1 MPLFNIVSK
10 KLKPSEYVVQKVE
23 EGKAM
28 RTVLPFLSRKLGIP
42 SMKNYLAFAC
52 DEKRKPVAR
61 LDMDIPLEEQGVPPL
76 SFIYVS
82 PMDATP
88 KGPDGEELPLAL
100 DLKTSRQKSE
110 EEEGMPPPPPPP
122 EEEGDACTKRR
133 AEQEEEGRRRAEQ
146 EEEARR
152 RAEQEEEARRR
163 AEQEEEARRRAEQ
176 EEEARRRAEQ
186 EEEARRRAEQEE
198 EARRRAEQE
207 EMARRRAEQEEEAR
221 RRAEQE
227 EMARR
232 RAEQEEMARR
242 RVEQEEEARRR
253 AEQEEEARRPLVYVP
268 SGGAGESSMRLFNNV
283 LENGVCQLDN
293 TQSVGIEH
301 RVQLNLVPD
310 VIRVAAEEER
320 VLDVGCDVPE
330 ETALQLAAVA
340 NDRPVHHAVILR
352 LAKLV
357 LSKRPGKPHI
367 FLWSHLQSKLGGHEV
382 NAHIQKKE
390 VCRRTPSTTLTFA
403 PVGDTAEERLVSG
416 APAGPARTAMRYWAK
431 LLIESKPD
439 NPELFMWSKLEARM
453 ERDSLGIPQSRT
465 SNTASARDS
474 TRISLLRGIPRG
486 TPAYTVMRN
495 LVDLTFEKKPDQ
507 PEMWMLYHFIA
518 RHKSSAAPSGR
529 SSVTPVRFLEEDLG
543 GDGSR
548 TPSSKDVFFSAD
560 ASMPRPVAMLSGQ
573 WADRAAPWSTQKNS
587 MRARTREVSTQTF
600 HDSQGTALANSTR
613 VAVVPRARMGSP
625 LQATSFLRNLSP
637 RELLQPPP
645 CDMSF
650 LRRRRYGAMASD
662 LEEYPVSPFYHE
674 KYSLLSDPLQ
684 HASGPLLRRGR
695 SSRGFRRPSQEGERN
710 LVGCWGHSDERS
722 DGNRAEQNEFTSLPP
737 CEKFLLHSPVSLRR
751 LSSSESPES
760 QYAMRRR
767 ETDRAEILYEY
778 NWLLQ
783 REALR
788 KEQLRKEL
796 ELLRYEREVR
806 ERMMCLGPT
815 AQMALTADSV
825 ARSQLEAE
833 ARLQDLNCR
842 GSLQFPSEPDAIRKK
857 LKFLDVEGDR
867 LRQLSLARN
876 RFTAPSERE
885 PIGDAALRDTYDS
898 PALHR
903 ANDRVGISPHFNPTI

>member
-1 MPLFNIVSK
+1 A
-10 KLKPSEYVVQKVE
+10 E
-23 EGKAM
+23 E
-28 RTVLPFLSRKLGIP
+28 
-42 SMKNYLAFAC
+42 
-52 DEKRKPVAR
+52 
-61 LDMDIPLEEQGVPPL
+61 
-76 SFIYVS
+76 
-82 PMDATP
+82 
-88 KGPDGEELPLAL
+88 
-100 DLKTSRQKSE
+100 
-110 EEEGMPPPPPPP
+110 
-122 EEEGDACTKRR
+122 
-133 AEQEEEGRRRAEQ
+133 RRRAEQ
-146 EEEARR
+146 EAEERRRAEQEAEERRRAEQEAEARR
-152 RAEQEEEARRR
+152 RAEQEAEERRR
-163 AEQEEEARRRAEQ
+163 AEQEAEERRRAEQ
-176 EEEARRRAEQ
+176 EAEERRRAEQ
-186 EEEARRRAEQEE
+186 EAEART
-198 EARRRAEQE
+198 
-207 EMARRRAEQEEEAR
+207 
-221 RRAEQE
+221 
-227 EMARR
+227 
-232 RAEQEEMARR
+232 
-242 RVEQEEEARRR
+242 
-253 AEQEEEARRPLVYVP
+253 PLVYVP
-268 SGGAGESSMRLFNNV
+268 GGGAGESSTCLLNNV
-283 LENGVCQLDN
+283 LENGFCQLDN
-293 TQSVGIEH
+293 TQPAGMEH

-320 VLDVGCDVPE
+320 VLEVGCDVPE

-340 NDRPVHHAVILR
+340 NDHPVHHAVILR

-382 NAHIQKKE
+382 NVHIQKKE
-390 VCRRTPSTTLTFA
+390 VCRRTPSATLTFA

-416 APAGPARTAMRYWAK
+416 APAGPARTVMRYWAK

-453 ERDSLGIPQSRT
+453 ERDSLGIPQSRS

-507 PEMWMLYHFIA
+507 PEIWMLYHFIA
-518 RHKSSAAPSGR
+518 RHRSSAAPSGR
-529 SSVTPVRFLEEDLG
+529 SSVTPVRFVDEDLG

-573 WADRAAPWSTQKNS
+573 WADRSAPMSTQKTS

-600 HDSQGTALANSTR
+600 YDSQGTALANSTR
-613 VAVVPRARMGSP
+613 VAVVPRARRGSP
-625 LQATSFLRNLSP
+625 LQATRFLRELSP

-645 CDMSF
+645 CDLSF
-650 LRRRRYGAMASD
+650 LRRRRYDALASD
-662 LEEYPVSPFYHE
+662 LEESPVSPFHHE
-674 KYSLLSDPLQ
+674 KYSLLFDPLQ

-695 SSRGFRRPSQEGERN
+695 SSRGLRRPSQEDDRN
-710 LVGCWGHSDERS
+710 PLGYWVYSDERS
-722 DGNRAEQNEFTSLPP
+722 DGNRAEQGEFTSVPP
-737 CEKFLLHSPVSLRR
+737 CENFLLQPPVSSRR

-806 ERMMCLGPT
+806 ERMMCRGPA
-815 AQMALTADSV
+815 AQMALTADSG

-833 ARLQDLNCR
+833 ARLQELNCQ
-842 GSLQFPSEPDAIRKK
+842 GSPRFPSEPDAIRKK
-857 LKFLDVEGDR
+857 LRFLDVEGDR
-867 LRQLSLARN
+867 LRQLSLAQN

-885 PIGDAALRDTYDS
+885 LISDAALRDTYDS

-903 ANDRVGISPHFNPTI
+903 SNDRVGISPHFNPAI